1 MFEALSVFLL
11 APVVAAYTLL
21 TISWWIGGGFFCLFL
36 WSTYLVHSDERSDAL
51 GFAAF
56 LGGVVLAVFAGN
68 YFGTET
74 SLWEAVKLTFA
85 AVASGIGQYAM
96 WGVLVMPFLW
106 IFQGLE
112 FRRKYRQATE
122 KFKSVSFVDSAT
134 EQNKDKAWKE
144 CLHDAGL
151 RKDTPIDARSKEGVQ
166 MIASYFFAWPLHLAD
181 RAFGE
186 FIRQIPELLSVM
198 FGGLLN
204 RLTKVVTGGAEGR
217 PA

>member
-56 LGGVVLAVFAGN
+56 LGGIVLAVFAGN

-74 SLWEAVKLTFA
+74 SLWEAVKLTFV
-85 AVASGIGQYAM
+85 AVASGIGQYAI
-96 WGVLVMPFLW
+96 WGIIVMPFLW

-112 FRRKYRQATE
+112 FRRKYRQAE
-122 KFKSVSFVDSAT
+122 HAFR
-134 EQNKDKAWKE
+134 EQKAIPSNRMGDDRIWE
-144 CLHDAGL
+144 SCLHDAGL
-151 RKDTPIDARSKEGVQ
+151 RKDTPIDATSKEGVRA
-166 MIASYFFAWPLHLAD
+166 IASYFFAWPLHVAD

-204 RLTKVVTGGAEGR
+204 RLTKVVTGGAAGR